1 MEKKTKIKLT
11 SEWATRDKLEFLNR
25 LMTVLPD
32 PDEIL
37 AENGYDFKIYRDLLT
52 DPHLTATVQQRK
64 LQILQM
70 DWEVIQS
77 SSSGS
82 SSSESKKKAE
92 RILNDLPLQ
101 RIMSEILDCVLF
113 GMTIQEITY
122 GYNSDGVLDPVRI
135 EAKPQE
141 WFIFNSNN
149 ELRIRKKSTAGIY
162 LYEEG
167 EPLPD
172 FKFVVNRYHATY
184 DNPYG
189 DKILSRCYWPITFK
203 RAATEFWQL
212 MVERYGMPFLLGYHP
227 AGWNQTQIDNF
238 LEQLKEMI
246 NENVYA
252 FPDTL
257 KDMIELKESPTY
269 DIGQLYELLVRH
281 HNTEVSKA
289 VLTVTLTTD
298 IQGVGSY
305 KAAEI
310 HKEMLSYI
318 GLSDKKI
325 VEDGINR
332 ILQYWT
338 FLNWGHTD
346 SPKIRLKKKEK
357 IVDESERRDEV
368 LSKIGVRFTKEYFK
382 KRYRLE
388 DSDFDLITQDVKRET
403 KEVSENSIRRG
414 GQNQNSK
421 REQ

>member
-11 SEWATRDKLEFLNR
+11 SEWATRDKLEFLNK

-52 DPHLTATVQQRK
+52 DPHLTATIQQRK

-70 DWEVIQS
+70 DWEVVQS
-77 SSSGS
+77 EALSA
-82 SSSESKKKAE
+82 ESKAQSGKDRNQNGIKSKAE
-92 RILNDLPLQ
+92 KILNDLPLQ

-122 GYNSDGVLDPVRI
+122 AFNSDGELDPVRI
-135 EAKPQE
+135 EGKPQE

-149 ELRIRKKSTAGIY
+149 ELRLRKKSSAGIY
-162 LYEEG
+162 LFEEG
-167 EPLPD
+167 EVLPD

-227 AGWNQTQIDNF
+227 AGWNQTQIDTF
-238 LEQLKEMI
+238 LDQLKEMI

-257 KDMIELKESPTY
+257 KDMIELKESPQY
-269 DIGQLYELLVRH
+269 DIGQLYDFLIRH

-298 IQGVGSY
+298 MQGVGSY

-338 FLNWGHTD
+338 FLNWGHID

-388 DSDFDLITQDVKRET
+388 DSDFELMTQDEKLKGEE
-403 KEVSENSIRRG
+403 K
-414 GQNQNSK
+414 K
-421 REQ
+421 

>member
-70 DWEVIQS
+70 DWEVVEAAKSIALS
-77 SSSGS
+77 
-82 SSSESKKKAE
+82 AE
-92 RILNDLPLQ
+92 RGAQSAIKQKAVKILNDLPLQ

-122 GYNSDGVLDPVRI
+122 AFNADGELDPVRI
-135 EAKPQE
+135 EGKPQE

-149 ELRIRKKSTAGIY
+149 ELRLRKKSTAGIY
-162 LYEEG
+162 LFEEG
-167 EPLPD
+167 EVLPD

-227 AGWNQTQIDNF
+227 AGWNQTQIDTF
-238 LEQLKEMI
+238 LDQLKEMI

-257 KDMIELKESPTY
+257 KDMIELKESPQY
-269 DIGQLYELLVRH
+269 DIGQLYDFLIRH

-298 IQGVGSY
+298 MQGVGSY

-338 FLNWGHTD
+338 FLNWGHID

-388 DSDFDLITQDVKRET
+388 DSDFELMTQDEKLKGEVK
-403 KEVSENSIRRG
+403 KSV
-414 GQNQNSK
+414 
-421 REQ
+421 